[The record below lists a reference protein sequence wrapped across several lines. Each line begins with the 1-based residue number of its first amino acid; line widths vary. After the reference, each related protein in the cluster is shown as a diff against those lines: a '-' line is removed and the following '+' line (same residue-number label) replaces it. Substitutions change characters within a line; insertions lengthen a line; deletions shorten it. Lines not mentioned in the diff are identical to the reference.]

1 MGVFAHSS
9 TCNNMSEH
17 EGKQHVSIAICGHV
31 DSGKST
37 TTGRLIFDLG
47 GVSER
52 EMQKLRGEAERLGK
66 ASFAFAFYMDTQKE
80 ERERGVTIACQTKE
94 FYTPK
99 YHYTIID
106 APGHKDFIKNMITG
120 ASQADVAVV
129 MVPADGNFITSV
141 AKGNHKEGVVQGQ
154 TRQHALLLKLLGIK
168 QLIVC
173 VNKMDEKQA
182 GYSEARFTEIKT
194 EMQRMLK
201 QVGWTKPEVEQQI
214 PVIPISGFKGDN
226 LLNKSDNMPW
236 WKGVDVKVGKET
248 VHVHTLHD
256 ALNDMV
262 KIPERPLDN
271 PFRMPV
277 SQNLKIKGV
286 GSVICG
292 RIEQGVLKPGQEG
305 KFMPTH
311 TAANAC
317 TGKVFTIEMHH
328 KTHDQAIP
336 GDNIGINMKNMG
348 KGDIM
353 VFKNDATVIPA
364 KRITAMIQT
373 LTLPGPLGVGYCPTC
388 YIRTA
393 HSAMRI
399 AEIVKVRSK
408 QTAGQWSTDIKQ
420 LTSNCAAEVIL
431 DIQHP
436 ISSDTFDVCPN
447 LARIAMLEGHTC
459 CAIGKITKIE

>member
-1 MGVFAHSS
+1 MG
-9 TCNNMSEH
+9 E
-17 EGKQHVSIAICGHV
+17 HVSIAICGHG

-52 EMQKLRGEAERLGK
+52 EMQKLKDEAERLGK
-66 ASFAFAFYMDTQKE
+66 SSFAFAFYMDTQKE

-94 FYTPK
+94 FYTPN

-129 MVPADGNFITSV
+129 MVPADGNFITAV

-182 GYSEARFTEIKT
+182 GYQESRFNEIKT
-194 EMQRMLK
+194 EMQRMLT
-201 QVGWTKPEVEQQI
+201 QVGWTKPEVQQQI
-214 PVIPISGFKGDN
+214 PVIPISGWKGDN
-226 LLNKSDNMPW
+226 LLKPTENMSW
-236 WKGVDVKVGKET
+236 WKGVDVKVGDKK

-262 KIPERPLDN
+262 QIPPRPVDA

-277 SQNLKIKGV
+277 SANLKIKGV
-286 GSVICG
+286 GNVICG
-292 RIEQGVLKPGQEG
+292 RIEQGTLKPGQEV

-317 TGKVFTIEMHH
+317 LGKVFTIEMHH
-328 KTHDQAIP
+328 KNVPQAIP
-336 GDNIGINMKNMG
+336 GDNIPK

-353 VFKNDATVIPA
+353 VFKNDDSVIQA
-364 KRITAMIQT
+364 KRITALVQT
-373 LTLPGPLGVGYCPTC
+373 LTLPGPLSVGYSPPC
-388 YIRTA
+388 YIRTS

-399 AEIVKVRSK
+399 AEITKVRSK
-408 QTAGQWSTDIKQ
+408 QTGNAWSTDVKQ
-420 LTSNCAAEVIL
+420 LTSNCAAEVVL
-431 DIQHP
+431 VPQQP
-436 ISSDTFDVCPN
+436 ISCDTFDVCPN

>member
-1 MGVFAHSS
+1 MGSSLLLSSVF
-9 TCNNMSEH
+9 NNMSEH

-52 EMQKLRGEAERLGK
+52 EMQKLREEAERLGK
-66 ASFAFAFYMDTQKE
+66 SSFAFAFFMDTQKE

-94 FYTPK
+94 FYTPT

-182 GYSEARFTEIKT
+182 GYKKERFDEIKT

-201 QVGWTKPEVEQQI
+201 QVGWTKAEVDTQI

-226 LLNKSDNMPW
+226 LLNKSENMDW
-236 WKGVDVKVGKET
+236 WKGVDVKVGKEK

-256 ALNDMV
+256 ALNNMV
-262 KIPERPLDN
+262 QIPERPLEK

-277 SQNLKIKGV
+277 SQKLKV
-286 GSVICG
+286 LVVLSVV
-292 RIEQGVLKPGQEG
+292 EL
-305 KFMPTH
+305 
-311 TAANAC
+311 N
-317 TGKVFTIEMHH
+317 KVFSNQDKKLNLCLHTHKQMHVLV
-328 KTHDQAIP
+328 K
-336 GDNIGINMKNMG
+336 
-348 KGDIM
+348 
-353 VFKNDATVIPA
+353 F
-364 KRITAMIQT
+364 
-373 LTLPGPLGVGYCPTC
+373 LPLKCT
-388 YIRTA
+388 TK
-393 HSAMRI
+393 MLNKLFL
-399 AEIVKVRSK
+399 EIILV
-408 QTAGQWSTDIKQ
+408 ST
-420 LTSNCAAEVIL
+420 
-431 DIQHP
+431 
-436 ISSDTFDVCPN
+436 
-447 LARIAMLEGHTC
+447 
-459 CAIGKITKIE
+459 

>member
-1 MGVFAHSS
+1 MGLLFFFPLAY
-9 TCNNMSEH
+9 MAEH

-52 EMQKLRGEAERLGK
+52 EMQKLREEAERLGK

-94 FYTPK
+94 FYTPN

-129 MVPADGNFITSV
+129 MVPADGNFITAV

-182 GYSEARFTEIKT
+182 GYKEERFNEIKT
-194 EMQRMLK
+194 EMQK
-201 QVGWTKPEVEQQI
+201 QI
-214 PVIPISGFKGDN
+214 PVIPISGWKGDN
-226 LLNKSDNMPW
+226 LLNKSEAMGW
-236 WKGVDVKVGKET
+236 WKGVDVKVGDKT

-262 KIPERPLDN
+262 AIPKRPVDA

-292 RIEQGVLKPGQEG
+292 RIEQGTLKPGQEV

-328 KTHDQAIP
+328 KNQDQAIP
-336 GDNIGINMKNMG
+336 GDNIGINMKGLNKDNMPK

-353 VFKNDATVIPA
+353 VFKNDDTVIPA
-364 KRITAMIQT
+364 KKITAMVQT
-373 LTLPGPLGVGYCPTC
+373 LTLPGPLGIGYSPTC
-388 YIRTA
+388 YIRTS

-408 QTAGQWSTDIKQ
+408 QTAGQWSTEVKE
-420 LTSNCAAEVIL
+420 LTSNCAAEVVL
-431 DIQHP
+431 VPQQP
-436 ISSDTFDVCPN
+436 ISCDTFDVCPN